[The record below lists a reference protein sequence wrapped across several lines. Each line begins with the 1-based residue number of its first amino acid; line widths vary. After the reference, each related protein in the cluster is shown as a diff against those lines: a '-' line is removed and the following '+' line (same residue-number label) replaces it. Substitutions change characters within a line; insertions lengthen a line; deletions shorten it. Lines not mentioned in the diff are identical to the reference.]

1 MNWFWLIFLGVYASI
16 HAVLFVRLRPLLPA
30 GRGWSLG
37 LAGLFLLLLLAP
49 PAVRALE
56 RAGHDFPA
64 MILAWIAF
72 VWMGL
77 AGLGVLTSL
86 ASWLVQGLG
95 ALASRLDL
103 WTPPAGWARGCA
115 AAALVLAALAA
126 GYGVVEA
133 RSLRLERVTIATNKL
148 PPGVDRLVVAL
159 VSDVHLGLLNGHR
172 LLSRVVELIRAQN
185 PDLVV
190 STGDLVDGNLFGED
204 GLASLWAALNPPLG
218 KYAVLGNHE
227 VYAGLGNSID
237 FHHRS
242 GFVLLRDQGV
252 AVGPLNLAGVDDP
265 ALRQPGPGPGPTH
278 EVKALAGLDPSRF
291 TLLLKHRPNI
301 DPAAMG
307 RVDLQLSGHTH
318 QGQVWPFRY
327 ITGAIHPMQAGYYP
341 LDHQPAVYTSRGTG
355 TWGPPMRIAAPPE
368 ITIIELVRR

>member
-1 MNWFWLIFLGVYASI
+1 MNWFWLIFLGVYGSF
-16 HAVLFVRLRPLLPA
+16 HAVLFARLRPLLPA
-30 GRGWSLG
+30 GRGWGLG

-49 PAVRALE
+49 PAVRTLE

-86 ASWLVQGLG
+86 TSWLVQGLG
-95 ALASRLDL
+95 VLAGRLEL
-103 WTPPAGWARGCA
+103 WTPPAGWTRACA
-115 AAALVLAALAA
+115 AAALGLAVLAT

-133 RSLRLERVTIATNKL
+133 RSLRLERVTIATDKL
-148 PPGVDRLVVAL
+148 PPGMDRLVIAQ
-159 VSDVHLGLLNGHR
+159 VSDVHLGLLNGQR
-172 LLSRVVELIRAQN
+172 MLSRIVEMIRAQH

-204 GLASLWAALNPPLG
+204 GLANLWATLDPPLG
-218 KYAVLGNHE
+218 KYAILGNHE
-227 VYAGLGNSID
+227 IYAGLGNSIS
-237 FHHRS
+237 FHQRS
-242 GFVLLRDQGV
+242 GFILLRDQGLT
-252 AVGPLNLAGVDDP
+252 VGPLNLAGVDDP
-265 ALRQPGPGPGPTH
+265 ALRLPGAGPAPTH
-278 EVKALAGLDPSRF
+278 EAKALAGLDLSRF
-291 TLLLKHRPNI
+291 TLLLKHRPNL
-301 DPAAMG
+301 DPAALG

-318 QGQVWPFRY
+318 LGQVWPFRY
-327 ITGAIHPMQAGYYP
+327 VTGAIYPMQDGLYP
-341 LDHQPAVYTSRGTG
+341 LDHHPSLYTSRGTG

>member
-1 MNWFWLIFLGVYASI
+1 MNWFWLIFLGVYGGF
-16 HAVLFVRLRPLLPA
+16 HAVLYARLRSLLPS

-37 LAGLFLLLLLAP
+37 LAGLFLLLLLVP

-86 ASWLVQGLG
+86 ASWLAQGLG
-95 ALASRLDL
+95 ALAGRLDL

-115 AAALVLAALAA
+115 AGALILAVLAA

-133 RSLRLERVTIATNKL
+133 RSLRLERVVIATDKL
-148 PPGVDRLVVAL
+148 PAGVDRLVIAQ
-159 VSDVHLGLLNGHR
+159 VSDVHLGLLNGQGVLAR
-172 LLSRVVELIRAQN
+172 IVAMIQAQN

-204 GLASLWAALNPPLG
+204 GLANLWAALEPPLG

-227 VYAGLGNSID
+227 VYAGLGNSLD
-237 FHHRS
+237 FHRRS
-242 GFVLLRDQGV
+242 GFILLRDQGLN
-252 AVGPLNLAGVDDP
+252 AGPLNLAGVDDP
-265 ALRQPGPGPGPTH
+265 ALRLPGAGPAPTH
-278 EVKALAGLDPSRF
+278 EAKALAGLDPSRF
-291 TLLLKHRPNI
+291 TLLLKHRPNL
-301 DPAAMG
+301 DPAAQG

-318 QGQVWPFRY
+318 LGQIWPFRY
-327 ITGAIHPMQAGYYP
+327 ITGAIYP
-341 LDHQPAVYTSRGTG
+341 LQDGFHPLDGRPSLYTSRGTG

-368 ITIIELVRR
+368 VTVIELVRR